1 MPVISDSLFM
11 VRLPS
16 GNRAV
21 YSVQP
26 HHLIERPGSTLTERA
41 IEHGQQIAHE
51 AEGRWYRP
59 GGWPEITDARTLTLI
74 ERNPWADEPAS
85 LKG

>member
-1 MPVISDSLFM
+1 MPVINDAIFN

-21 YSVQP
+21 YSVPP
-26 HHLIERPGSTLTERA
+26 HLLIDRPGSTLTQRA
-41 IEHGQQIAHE
+41 IEYGQQIAHE

-59 GGWPEITDARTLTLI
+59 GAWVEINDARTLALI
-74 ERNPWADEPAS
+74 DRCPEADTPAT